1 MTLIAASEMADA
13 FADPFSPIIIRS
25 LFLSAPLAT
34 HCRLPPTPQ
43 SPHASSQV
51 EIAILD
57 WLLTNIVTT
66 SELSPFK
73 TGTLF
78 GRLEKR

>member
-1 MTLIAASEMADA
+1 
-13 FADPFSPIIIRS
+13 
-25 LFLSAPLAT
+25 
-34 HCRLPPTPQ
+34 
-43 SPHASSQV
+43 V